1 MFRYNKT
8 PTRKNLKKNK
18 RGGTT
23 RPDSPEMHIQLPGRT
38 KKCKNRQK
46 RYIDINGTRKCIK
59 KPVSRQIPSDMYEII
74 PSEYLLNGIIQNPF
88 KTDNSYLV
96 CDEDTEMYYDGHS
109 YELWREDT
117 REGTVYGVNHP
128 LVGEFAK
135 KGLAVVIDAGILVM
149 LGASMF
155 RLRPYREQMN
165 QGEVED
171 YLIGNM

>member
-1 MFRYNKT
+1 MKSH
-8 PTRKNLKKNK
+8 KNLKKNK

-23 RPDSPEMHIQLPGRT
+23 RVDSPEIALQIPGRT

-74 PSEYLLNGIIQNPF
+74 PSEYLLDGIIENPF
-88 KTDNSYLV
+88 KKDNSNLV

-109 YELWREDT
+109 YTLWREDT
-117 REGTVYGVNHP
+117 REGIVYGVNLP
-128 LVGEFAK
+128 FVGEFSK

-165 QGEVED
+165 QGEVEA
-171 YLIGNM
+171 YLIGNI

>member
-1 MFRYNKT
+1 M
-8 PTRKNLKKNK
+8 PTRKNRKKNK

-23 RPDSPEMHIQLPGRT
+23 RPYSPEMPIQIPGRT

-74 PSEYLLNGIIQNPF
+74 PTEYLLDGIFKNPF
-88 KTDNSYLV
+88 KNDNSYLV

-117 REGTVYGVNHP
+117 QEGTVYGVNHP
-128 LVGEFAK
+128 LIGEFSK
-135 KGLAVVIDAGILVM
+135 KGLSVVIDAGILVM

-155 RLRPYREQMN
+155 RLRPHRERMN
-165 QGEVED
+165 QGEVD
-171 YLIGNM
+171 AYLIGNM

>member
-1 MFRYNKT
+1 MKSH
-8 PTRKNLKKNK
+8 KNLKKNK

-23 RPDSPEMHIQLPGRT
+23 RVDSPEIPLQIPGRT

-74 PSEYLLNGIIQNPF
+74 PSEYLLDGIIENPF
-88 KTDNSYLV
+88 KNDNSYLV
-96 CDEDTEMYYDGHS
+96 CDGDTEMYYDGHS
-109 YELWREDT
+109 YTLWREDT
-117 REGTVYGVNHP
+117 REGTVYGVNLP
-128 LVGEFAK
+128 LVGEFSK

-165 QGEVED
+165 QGEVEA
-171 YLIGNM
+171 YLIGNI